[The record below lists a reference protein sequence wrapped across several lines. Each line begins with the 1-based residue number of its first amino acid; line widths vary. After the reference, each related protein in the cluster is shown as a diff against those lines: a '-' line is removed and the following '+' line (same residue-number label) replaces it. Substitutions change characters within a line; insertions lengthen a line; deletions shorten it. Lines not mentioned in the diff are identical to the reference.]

1 MADIFDSDPD
11 IYISKSKNNQYPS
24 SSENSDWY
32 CERKGSETCI
42 IQKGDF
48 AIGETLYFGI
58 SCTRAC
64 GYKLR
69 VWFTPTVDLSTTNRW
84 QRRFEAYST
93 TILKYEVPD
102 TVLEEVTKSVEIY
115 VQPEHRYT
123 QVDLFLSLDSSFYLI
138 EETPAAHVSSTGTAI
153 KFTDKDY
160 KWCRNCPIYAI
171 INVYEEDRYYIT
183 SVGRVENDE
192 LSNVIP
198 TDIFVNPF
206 EQ

>member
-1 MADIFDSDPD
+1 
-11 IYISKSKNNQYPS
+11 
-24 SSENSDWY
+24 
-32 CERKGSETCI
+32 
-42 IQKGDF
+42 
-48 AIGETLYFGI
+48 
-58 SCTRAC
+58 
-64 GYKLR
+64 
-69 VWFTPTVDLSTTNRW
+69 
-84 QRRFEAYST
+84 
-93 TILKYEVPD
+93 VPD